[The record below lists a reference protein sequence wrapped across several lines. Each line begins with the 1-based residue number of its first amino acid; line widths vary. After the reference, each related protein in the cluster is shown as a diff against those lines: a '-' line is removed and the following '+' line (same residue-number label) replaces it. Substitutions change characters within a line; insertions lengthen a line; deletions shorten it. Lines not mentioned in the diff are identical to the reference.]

1 MKPTKDTKNAKVWA
15 LYFDGKSA
23 TITNNPEQ
31 YKDFKG
37 VIIPI
42 SADTAATALALMLEQ
57 KEG

>member
-1 MKPTKDTKNAKVWA
+1 MKSTKDTKNTKVWA
-15 LYFDGKSA
+15 LYFDGKTA

-31 YKDFKG
+31 YKDFNG

>member
-1 MKPTKDTKNAKVWA
+1 MKQTKDNKNARVWA
-15 LYFDGKSA
+15 LYFDGKST

-42 SADTAATALALMLEQ
+42 NADTAATALALVLEQ
-57 KEG
+57 RES